1 MSASETEEKTEMA
14 DTRTPCVIYAAK
26 STQDKHLS
34 IPDQIRDCEK
44 KAEEEGWEVVAVGP
58 RFTDENFSAY
68 SGNRGPGLVRSQ
80 EAAAAVAAE
89 RGVPC
94 MLVAQHSDRFA
105 RGAGDKP
112 GASDS
117 LVEVWTR
124 ARRSD
129 VHLRSFQNDS
139 MMADIVLVAVASKQA
154 HEESKRKSEA
164 IKGGKRRRTEER
176 GQTNGPL
183 AFGYRFEDPDAKDK
197 VRVPDPEESAAW
209 LRAREM
215 LREGKGLA
223 QISRW
228 LFSAGHKSKQ
238 GNPIA
243 PARVKYMLANPYYA
257 GKVKVPGTDELVDGA
272 HEALTTWDDHLQVV
286 RELGE
291 RSAASRPGRRPARP
305 SLLSGVMRCA
315 HCGQGIWERRH
326 PDGPWRSYSCRSHR
340 LGLDPCGAVSFKAAP
355 VEQAVLD
362 HLDGLF
368 VDLGGWIEGL
378 AADREEGQRAAER
391 EAADL
396 MGEREGAE
404 RKIAALEADYVE
416 RTGEGDRAAAGV
428 AARQVAR
435 LEAERDGLAASLAGV
450 QARLAEWDG
459 GADADSILDWWTDFS
474 AAIRGEV
481 LDAPTVAEANAAL
494 RERFAAIFVRSPEGG
509 SPRLDFVLAD
519 RPPGAPLVSSRL
531 WADNEVPDD
540 GSVLVDFISNQDQEG
555 QAGDIEPLTLV

>member
-1 MSASETEEKTEMA
+1 MREEETDMA
-14 DTRTPCVIYAAK
+14 DAKTPCVIYAAK

-34 IPDQIRDCEK
+34 IPDQIRDCQK
-44 KAEEEGWEVVAVGP
+44 KAEEEGWEVVAVGR

-80 EAAAAVAAE
+80 EAAAAAAE
-89 RGVPC
+89 ERSVPC

-105 RGAGDKP
+105 RGAGDAP

-117 LVEVWTR
+117 LVEVWSR
-124 ARRSD
+124 ARRSN

-139 MMADIVLVAVASKQA
+139 MMGDIVLVAVASKQA

-183 AFGYRFEDPDAKDK
+183 AFGYRFEDPDAKQK

-228 LFSAGHKSKQ
+228 LFSAGHRSKQ

-243 PARVKYMLANPYYA
+243 PARVKYMLGNPYYA
-257 GKVKVPGTDELVDGA
+257 GKVKVPGTDELVEGV
-272 HEALTTWDDHLQVV
+272 HEPLTTWEDHLEVV

-291 RSAASRPGRRPARP
+291 KSAASRPGRRPTRP

-326 PDGPWRSYSCRSHR
+326 PDGPWRSYGCRSAR
-340 LGLDPCGAVSFKAAP
+340 LGLDPCGAASFTAAP
-355 VEQAVLD
+355 VERAVLE

-368 VDLGGWIEGL
+368 VDLGGWIEGM
-378 AADREEGQRAAER
+378 AADREEGLRAAER
-391 EAADL
+391 EATDL
-396 MGEREGAE
+396 MREREDAE

-416 RTGEGDRAAAGV
+416 RTGEGDRTAAGV
-428 AARQVAR
+428 ASRQIAR
-435 LEAERDGLAASLAGV
+435 LEAERDEVAGKLAGV
-450 QARLAEWDG
+450 QARLAEWDDG
-459 GADADSILDWWTDFS
+459 GGDADSVLDWWTEFS

-531 WADNEVPDD
+531 WADSEVPDD
-540 GSVLVDFISNQDQEG
+540 GSVLVDFITHRDEPEAA
-555 QAGDIEPLTLV
+555 AGEIEPLTFVRL